1 MMEVMN
7 KMPDCANIA
16 ATLMEH
22 LVTHDWHGRV
32 IHKVVADGE
41 MEKVSAI

>member
-1 MMEVMN
+1 MN

-22 LVTHDWHGRV
+22 LVIHDWHGRA
-32 IHKVVADGE
+32 ILKVTVDGE
-41 MEKVSAI
+41 MEKVSVILM

>member
-1 MMEVMN
+1 
-7 KMPDCANIA
+7 MPDCANIA

-32 IHKVVADGE
+32 ILKAMDAGE
-41 MEKVSAI
+41 MVKVFVM

>member
-1 MMEVMN
+1 
-7 KMPDCANIA
+7 MPDCANIA

-32 IHKVVADGE
+32 TLRAMDVGE
-41 MEKVSAI
+41 TEKVSVM